1 MQLFPVFQIVC
12 WGLPIVLT
20 SAAIIEGALGP
31 DNSSVSVGWC
41 WIKQECSLNSSI
53 NPESCLPDHNDIK
66 WQLVDAKGWEILSYF
81 LVAVICVVIKCHM
94 TRKFHNDVQIQP
106 FVVPKD
112 FELKLILIP
121 VVFILIRI
129 WGTIRYFMTLKWNVD
144 TLNEY
149 CKSTDYLPVFLALQA
164 MGDPAQGWANCIL
177 YCLLTRKIRN
187 RLFSCFCSKSK
198 QDDEEK
204 TKVESN
210 NTLPSPRLQNLES
223 GTENEQSSEL
233 LSVASDRTPLM
244 STEAENMPTVI
255 TGPVCGSTPPKH

>member
-1 MQLFPVFQIVC
+1 M
-12 WGLPIVLT
+12 
-20 SAAIIEGALGP
+20 
-31 DNSSVSVGWC
+31 
-41 WIKQECSLNSSI
+41 
-53 NPESCLPDHNDIK
+53 
-66 WQLVDAKGWEILSYF
+66 
-81 LVAVICVVIKCHM
+81 
-94 TRKFHNDVQIQP
+94 QIQP

-187 RLFSCFCSKSK
+187 RLFSCFCSKLK